1 MGVGGDPR
9 NPSHGPPDFA
19 QNFMNKP

>member
-1 MGVGGDPR
+1 MGVGGDPL
-9 NPSHGPPDFA
+9 NPSRGPPDFA